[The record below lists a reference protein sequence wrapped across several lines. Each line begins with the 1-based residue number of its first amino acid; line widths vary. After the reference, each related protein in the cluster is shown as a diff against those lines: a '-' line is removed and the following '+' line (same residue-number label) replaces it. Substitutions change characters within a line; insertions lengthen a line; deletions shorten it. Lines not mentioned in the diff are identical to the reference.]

1 MSARPIRCIRCNVW
15 LVPFGQRD
23 LGELVLEHLR
33 TVHRQPPALHPCVA
47 DPRHPAYGYLPEPV
61 A

>member
-1 MSARPIRCIRCNVW
+1 MSARPVRCIRCNVW

-23 LGELVLEHLR
+23 LGELVLEHLHS
-33 TVHRQPPALHPCVA
+33 VHRSTDVHPCVA
-47 DPRHPAYGYLPEPV
+47 DPRHPAYGWTPEPV